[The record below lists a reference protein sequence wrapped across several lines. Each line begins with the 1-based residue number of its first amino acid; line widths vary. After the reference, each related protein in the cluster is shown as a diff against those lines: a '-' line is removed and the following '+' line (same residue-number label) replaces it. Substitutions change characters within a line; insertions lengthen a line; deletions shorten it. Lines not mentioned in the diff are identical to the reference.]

1 MAAVIDPQVQQR
13 FLERKKALIDNLY
26 DLFNFFCYSFR
37 HRMFSIKVRKHH
49 YYHRLIHLCSD

>member
-1 MAAVIDPQVQQR
+1 MAAVIDLQVQQR
-13 FLERKKALIDNLY
+13 FLEKKALINNLY
-26 DLFNFFCYSFR
+26 DLFNNFFCYSFR